1 MIPSLLQDN
10 FSDRIT
16 ADTSHSILKATHL
29 PEEVN
34 FPYTAISLSFSK
46 IGIKTWHTGLSMDSW
61 DT

>member
-16 ADTSHSILKATHL
+16 ADRSPSILKATRL

-34 FPYTAISLSFSK
+34 FPYTEF
-46 IGIKTWHTGLSMDSW
+46 H
-61 DT
+61 